1 MSLLPRITD
10 ELKTS
15 MMARNAERTGA
26 LRMLKS
32 AIGYLQIE
40 RKTETLSDADILG
53 VIQKEAKKRR
63 DAFEEFERG
72 NRLDLAAKEKAE
84 LAVLEEFLPKA
95 LSPAEAEALVQ
106 AAIAET
112 GATSK
117 KDMGAVMKAAQ
128 SKAAGRVDGRTLSQ
142 IVGRLLPG

>member
-1 MSLLPRITD
+1 MSLLQRITD
-10 ELKTS
+10 ELKAS
-15 MMARNAERTGA
+15 MLARNADRTGA

-40 RKTETLSDADILG
+40 RKTEALSDTDILG

-72 NRLDLAAKEKAE
+72 NRLDLAGKEKAE

-95 LSPAEAEALVQ
+95 LSPADAEALVQ

-117 KDMGAVMKAAQ
+117 KDMGVVMKAAQ